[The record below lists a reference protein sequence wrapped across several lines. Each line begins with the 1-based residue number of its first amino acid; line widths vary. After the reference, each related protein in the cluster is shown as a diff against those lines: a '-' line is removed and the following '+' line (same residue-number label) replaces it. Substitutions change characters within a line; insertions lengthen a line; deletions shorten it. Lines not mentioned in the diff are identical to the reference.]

1 LVGIALRAGE
11 QRSRARDP
19 VLALLAEVLPNG
31 PAPLSAAEQSALAG
45 LADQTWT
52 HPEMPQA
59 TVLECPPWA
68 EVRLRAAYGEDFG
81 PQMMAQ
87 LAPAPVDVRVN
98 TLKTDV
104 ATVVQA
110 LARNGINSTLGRH
123 CPSALRLA
131 GRPALHQTETY
142 RNGFVEIQDEGS
154 QILAALCQ
162 PKPGEQVV
170 DFCAGA
176 GGKSLA
182 LAAAMAGRGRVVA
195 CDVNA
200 RRLERAAERLRRA
213 GAHNVERRVFTS
225 ERDPWVKRHKRV
237 FDLVLTDVPCTG
249 SGTWRRNP
257 DSRWDRDL
265 STLEALT
272 NLQRRILTSANRLVK
287 PGGRLVY
294 ATCGLFRQENEDQVE
309 QFLAE
314 EADFQLVSPK
324 QIWSSVLTGPCP
336 TDGGYLRLTPKD
348 HGTDGFFVAI
358 LQRSGD
364 V

>member
-1 LVGIALRAGE
+1 
-11 QRSRARDP
+11 
-19 VLALLAEVLPNG
+19 
-31 PAPLSAAEQSALAG
+31 
-45 LADQTWT
+45 
-52 HPEMPQA
+52 
-59 TVLECPPWA
+59 
-68 EVRLRAAYGEDFG
+68 
-81 PQMMAQ
+81 
-87 LAPAPVDVRVN
+87 
-98 TLKTDV
+98 
-104 ATVVQA
+104 
-110 LARNGINSTLGRH
+110 
-123 CPSALRLA
+123 
-131 GRPALHQTETY
+131 
-142 RNGFVEIQDEGS
+142 
-154 QILAALCQ
+154 
-162 PKPGEQVV
+162 
-170 DFCAGA
+170 
-176 GGKSLA
+176 
-182 LAAAMAGRGRVVA
+182 
-195 CDVNA
+195 VNA